1 MNKKEL
7 FKDGKV
13 KVVLSYSSQEMVFWI
28 LRGDSLSLVLGNV
41 MEKIYLEFNS
51 KNMKEKKMVQ
61 SSQYEYLKEKLYF
74 NNLSEVMVW

>member
-1 MNKKEL
+1 
-7 FKDGKV
+7 
-13 KVVLSYSSQEMVFWI
+13 
-28 LRGDSLSLVLGNV
+28 

-74 NNLSEVMVW
+74 NNLSEVMV

>member
-13 KVVLSYSSQEMVFWI
+13 KVVLSYSSQEMIFWI